1 MAEFTTNYNL
11 EKPAQNEF
19 YNVDV
24 QNQNMDKIDTAIAA
38 AGNNPQLEA
47 DVAEIKAEVGNTND
61 TGATETTGTMMAKLN
76 ALLGRSVI
84 KSIQRGKFGTPDPP
98 VITKTIY
105 IATVNP
111 YKCIVLL
118 NNYIVG
124 GSSTTSTEVT
134 VWGGILD
141 ALTANSITVSTNRF
155 DGYNGISYGGIV
167 SWQVVEFE

>member
-1 MAEFTTNYNL
+1 MAEFTNNYNL

-24 QNQNMDKIDTAIAA
+24 QNQNMDKIDAALATA
-38 AGNNPQLEA
+38 GKNPQLEA

-98 VITKTIY
+98 VVSKTIN

-118 NNYIVG
+118 NNFIIG
-124 GSSTTSTEVT
+124 GSSTISSEVT

-141 ALTANSITVSTNRF
+141 AMTANSITIAANRF
-155 DGYNGISYGGIV
+155 DRYDGIDYGGIV